1 MHLIQRHRSP
11 LSRDESNIR
20 HALRDNTRATFLS
33 FVNDVGLGRNS
44 NLSFSLS
51 SAFPE
56 EMMDRERGE
65 DDSQAP
71 DIFFVEK
78 ELGYTPIPQDLH

>member
-1 MHLIQRHRSP
+1 
-11 LSRDESNIR
+11 
-20 HALRDNTRATFLS
+20 
-33 FVNDVGLGRNS
+33 
-44 NLSFSLS
+44 
-51 SAFPE
+51 
-56 EMMDRERGE
+56 MDRERGEDE